1 MAKQSAAG
9 CGGWIVAGLL
19 LVGMISQ
26 CGKDSPDSSNING
39 FMATDTTTV
48 GEPTVPLRWM
58 YVQADTL
65 NCRATPGGSST
76 KVEALESN
84 TFVREIEQ
92 RDGWSLL
99 RRPTLD
105 CWVKSSYLDD
115 EPRPRASRQSSRPA
129 VEPQR
134 FVSSARSGSAYYANC
149 SAVRAAG
156 AAPIMRG
163 EPGYARKLD
172 RDGDGV
178 ACE

>member
-1 MAKQSAAG
+1 MAKQSVAG

-26 CGKDSPDSSNING
+26 CGKDSPNNTNTNAA
-39 FMATDTTTV
+39 MAAGSTTA
-48 GEPTVPLRWM
+48 GEPSGPSRWL

-84 TFVREIEQ
+84 TVVREIEQ
-92 RDGWSLL
+92 QDGWSLL
-99 RRPTLD
+99 RRPTSD

-115 EPRPRASRQSSRPA
+115 EPRPRASRQSYRPTP
-129 VEPQR
+129 EPQR

-149 SAVRAAG
+149 SAARAAG
-156 AAPIMRG
+156 AAPITRG

>member
-1 MAKQSAAG
+1 MAKQSGAG

-26 CGKDSPDSSNING
+26 CGKDSPNNSNINALMG
-39 FMATDTTTV
+39 AGSTSA
-48 GEPTVPLRWM
+48 GEPSGPSRWM
-58 YVQADTL
+58 YVQPDTL
-65 NCRATPGGSST
+65 NCRSAPGGSSA

-92 RDGWSLL
+92 QDGWSLL
-99 RRPTLD
+99 RRPTSD

-115 EPRPRASRQSSRPA
+115 DPRARASRQSYRPTT
-129 VEPQR
+129 EPQR
-134 FVSSARSGSAYYANC
+134 FVSSARSGTAYYANC

-178 ACE
+178 GCE

>member
-19 LVGMISQ
+19 LIGMISQ
-26 CGKDSPDSSNING
+26 CGKDGSNSSG
-39 FMATDTTTV
+39 LLATDTTAQ
-48 GEPTVPLRWM
+48 EPSGPSRWM

-65 NCRATPGGSST
+65 TCRAGPGGSST

-92 RDGWSLL
+92 QDGWSLL
-99 RRPTLD
+99 RRPTSD
-105 CWVKSSYLDD
+105 CWVKSSYLDG
-115 EPRPRASRQSSRPA
+115 EPRARPSRRSYRAPA
-129 VEPQR
+129 EPQR
-134 FVSSARSGSAYYANC
+134 FASSARSGSAYYANC

-156 AAPIMRG
+156 AAPIRRG

-172 RDGDGV
+172 RDGDGIG
-178 ACE
+178 CE

>member
-9 CGGWIVAGLL
+9 CGGWIIAGLL

-26 CGKDSPDSSNING
+26 CGKDGPNNSDTNAL
-39 FMATDTTTV
+39 MAAGSTTA
-48 GEPTVPLRWM
+48 GEPSGPSRWV

-92 RDGWSLL
+92 QDGWSLL
-99 RRPTLD
+99 RRPTSD

-115 EPRPRASRQSSRPA
+115 EPRPRASRQSYRPTP
-129 VEPQR
+129 EPQR

-149 SAVRAAG
+149 SAARAAG